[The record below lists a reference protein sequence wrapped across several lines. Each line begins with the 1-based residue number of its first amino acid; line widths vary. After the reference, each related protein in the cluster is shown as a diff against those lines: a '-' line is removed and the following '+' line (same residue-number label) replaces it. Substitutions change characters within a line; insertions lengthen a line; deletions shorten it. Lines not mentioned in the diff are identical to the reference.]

1 MKKNIFMVVAILLMY
16 GCASIP
22 THMSYVSN
30 NTKITNSN
38 DYATIVFFRPAN
50 FFGSAI
56 PVTIIEIVNNEN
68 VKYVGQLFSGAGV
81 LYKVKSGKYTFG
93 ISGEIWKTL
102 EVNTD
107 TNKFY
112 YIAIYATP
120 GVFQANFATQPIKD
134 RSSLYITHDIKY
146 IKWTEPNENAKSY
159 IMQNANSYY
168 ASWLAG
174 AGNISAVTKE
184 FGISEWFGV
193 INK

>member
-93 ISGEIWKTL
+93 ISGKPWSSL
-102 EVNTD
+102 EVNAAA
-107 TNKFY
+107 NKY
-112 YIAIYATP
+112 YYVALYP
-120 GVFQANFATQPIKD
+120 KLFQANFAVKPVRDMKST
-134 RSSLYITHDIKY
+134 YITHDIKH
-146 IKWTEPNENAKSY
+146 IKWIKPNDKAKDY
-159 IMQNANSYY
+159 LVNNANSFYT
-168 ASWLAG
+168 SWLASYH
-174 AGNISAVTKE
+174 NITVIPKE
-184 FGISEWFGV
+184 FGFDNWLGV